1 MHYERKISKISDF
14 LQTQTTHN
22 EIKRDT
28 RKRESFHE
36 FLLWAKLR
44 NEKEQ
49 GQERK
54 GVWRMPWAH
63 EGEEG
68 RSEQR
73 NAPGSRKQA
82 MIRRYPNGETREARS
97 LPSRD
102 EHIVAAR
109 RYAGN

>member
-1 MHYERKISKISDF
+1 MGKAK
-14 LQTQTTHN
+14 
-22 EIKRDT
+22 
-28 RKRESFHE
+28 KREVTE
-36 FLLWAKLR
+36 KQYL
-44 NEKEQ
+44 NEEKAENSNSLKEQ

-82 MIRRYPNGETREARS
+82 MIRRYPNGGTREARS

>member
-1 MHYERKISKISDF
+1 MGKAK
-14 LQTQTTHN
+14 
-22 EIKRDT
+22 
-28 RKRESFHE
+28 KREVTE
-36 FLLWAKLR
+36 KQYL
-44 NEKEQ
+44 NEEKAENSNSLKEQ

>member
-1 MHYERKISKISDF
+1 
-14 LQTQTTHN
+14 
-22 EIKRDT
+22 
-28 RKRESFHE
+28 
-36 FLLWAKLR
+36 
-44 NEKEQ
+44 
-49 GQERK
+49 
-54 GVWRMPWAH
+54 MPWAH

-82 MIRRYPNGETREARS
+82 MIRQYPNGETREAVS
-97 LPSRD
+97 LSSRD

>member
-1 MHYERKISKISDF
+1 MGKAK
-14 LQTQTTHN
+14 
-22 EIKRDT
+22 
-28 RKRESFHE
+28 KREVTE
-36 FLLWAKLR
+36 KQYL
-44 NEKEQ
+44 NEEKAENSNSLKEQ

-82 MIRRYPNGETREARS
+82 MIRRYPNGETREAVS
-97 LPSRD
+97 LSSRD

>member
-1 MHYERKISKISDF
+1 MGKAKKRETEEKQYLNEERKQK
-14 LQTQTTHN
+14 TQTHL
-22 EIKRDT
+22 K
-28 RKRESFHE
+28 
-36 FLLWAKLR
+36 
-44 NEKEQ
+44 KEQ